1 MFEKQFGN
9 YLEEY
14 IKNVIRINKA
24 VVRIFFI

>member
-1 MFEKQFGN
+1 MSEKQFGN

>member
-1 MFEKQFGN
+1 MSEKQFGN

-24 VVRIFFI
+24 VVCIFFI